1 MSFFD
6 SRKLYK
12 ENQLKIT
19 LNYLIKSYPI
29 YYYGFYMDFTDTL
42 ESKLEKKNK
51 KEKKKSEG

>member
-51 KEKKKSEG
+51 KEKKKP